1 MKQEDLQDEDQVGP
15 MGRGVTEKA
24 KDFKASM
31 KRLFSE
37 LRSFKILIIF
47 SLILAIGGAVLSI
60 MAPDRLKDLTNEIQS
75 GISVKTDNFKIIMGN
90 LEMLQKGVLSDY
102 EVDGT
107 TISIEDQSKIAKVVA
122 EKLDGNDVES
132 FFNKI
137 KDGDESARNKLFEMI
152 EEFPESA
159 KSVIKPKM
167 DMDAIKEIALIL
179 VIMYVV
185 SAIFTFIQSISMTDV
200 ANKFAKK
207 LRSRISIKINKLP
220 LKYFD
225 KHQSGDV
232 LSRVTNDVDT
242 IAQSMNQSLATLVS
256 AVTLFIGSIIM
267 MFVTNGIMAIT
278 AIFSSLIGFVFMF
291 MVLGKSQKYFTARQV
306 ELGNLNG
313 HIEEVY
319 SRIKCCKSL

>member
-15 MGRGVTEKA
+15 MGRGVPEKA

-37 LRSFKILIIF
+37 LRSFKVLIIL

-60 MAPDRLKDLTNEIQS
+60 MAPDRLKDLTNEIQT
-75 GISVKTDNFKIIMGN
+75 GISVKTDNFGIIMGN
-90 LEMLQKGVLSDY
+90 LERLQKGILSDY

-107 TISIEDQSKIAKVVA
+107 TISVEDQTKIAKVVA
-122 EKLDGNDVES
+122 ESLDGNDIES
-132 FFNKI
+132 FFAKI
-137 KDGDESARNKLFEMI
+137 KDGDENARNKFFEMI

-167 DMDAIKEIALIL
+167 DMDAIKEIALVL

>member
-15 MGRGVTEKA
+15 MGRGVPEKA

-37 LRSFKILIIF
+37 LRSFKVLIIL

-60 MAPDRLKDLTNEIQS
+60 MAPDRLKDLTNEIQT
-75 GISVKTDNFKIIMGN
+75 GISVKTDNFGIIMGN
-90 LEMLQKGVLSDY
+90 LERLQKGILSDY

-107 TISIEDQSKIAKVVA
+107 TISVEDQTKIAKVVA
-122 EKLDGNDVES
+122 KKLDGNDIES
-132 FFNKI
+132 FFAKI
-137 KDGDESARNKLFEMI
+137 KDGDENARNKFFEMI
-152 EEFPESA
+152 EEFPEPA

-167 DMDAIKEIALIL
+167 DMDAIKEIALVL

>member
-1 MKQEDLQDEDQVGP
+1 
-15 MGRGVTEKA
+15 MGRGVPEKA

-37 LRSFKILIIF
+37 LRSFKVLIIL

-60 MAPDRLKDLTNEIQS
+60 MAPDRLKDLTNEIQN
-75 GISVKTDNFKIIMGN
+75 GISVKTDNFVIIMGN
-90 LEMLQKGVLSDY
+90 LEKLQKGVLSDY
-102 EVDGT
+102 KVDGKI
-107 TISIEDQSKIAKVVA
+107 ISVEDQTKIAKVVA
-122 EKLDGNDVES
+122 EKLEGNDFES
-132 FFNKI
+132 FFSKI
-137 KDGDESARNKLFEMI
+137 KDGDENARNKFFEMI

-167 DMDAIKEIALIL
+167 DMNAIKEIALVL

-185 SAIFTFIQSISMTDV
+185 SAIFTFIESISMTDV

-242 IAQSMNQSLATLVS
+242 IAQSMNQSLSTLVS

-306 ELGNLNG
+306 ELGKLNG

>member
-1 MKQEDLQDEDQVGP
+1 MKQEDLQDEDQAGP
-15 MGRGVTEKA
+15 MGRGVPEKA

-37 LRSFKILIIF
+37 LRSFKVLIIL

-60 MAPDRLKDLTNEIQS
+60 MAPDRLKDLTNEIQT
-75 GISVKTDNFKIIMGN
+75 GISVKTDNFGIIMGN
-90 LEMLQKGVLSDY
+90 LERLQKGILSDY

-107 TISIEDQSKIAKVVA
+107 TISVEDQTKIAKVVA
-122 EKLDGNDVES
+122 KKLDGNDIES
-132 FFNKI
+132 FFAKI
-137 KDGDESARNKLFEMI
+137 KDGDENARNKFFEMI

-167 DMDAIKEIALIL
+167 DMDAIKEIALVL

>member
-15 MGRGVTEKA
+15 MGRGVPEKA

-37 LRSFKILIIF
+37 LRSFKVLIIL

-60 MAPDRLKDLTNEIQS
+60 MAPDRLKDLTNEIQT
-75 GISVKTDNFKIIMGN
+75 GISVKTDNFGIIMGN
-90 LEMLQKGVLSDY
+90 LERLQKGILSDY

-107 TISIEDQSKIAKVVA
+107 TISVEDQTKIAKVVA
-122 EKLDGNDVES
+122 KKLDGNDIES
-132 FFNKI
+132 FFAKI
-137 KDGDESARNKLFEMI
+137 KDGDENARNKFFEMI

-167 DMDAIKEIALIL
+167 DMDAIKEIALVL

-242 IAQSMNQSLATLVS
+242 IAQSMNQSLSTLVS